1 MEPLVVRVTFA
12 PGATAT
18 ALAFILGGVLLG
30 TLSGL
35 VPGLHVNNLALMLAA
50 VAPMIPGPPHL
61 VGAAML
67 AAGTVHTFLDVVPAL
82 ALGVPDPA
90 MAPMALPGHK
100 LVLAGRG
107 REALRLSAL
116 GSGLAVAL
124 AIPLAIPVTLAMV
137 VVYPYLMAHVNLVL
151 LGVAGF
157 LVVTEHSPRGKVGA
171 VVCLLAST
179 ILGMATLDQHPDGLL
194 PADDVL
200 VPLFAGLF
208 GAPLLIDAI
217 DGAGVP
223 EQDDAAVA
231 STPRSITA
239 TAATGT
245 LAGAAVGYLPAVSSA
260 IASLVALLAAP
271 DDGPRGFVVA
281 TSGANT
287 ANGIFALFALVT
299 FGTPRT
305 GVLVALE
312 RAEVPLNLP
321 LFLSTVAIAAAI
333 GAVLVPLLG
342 DRYLRIVG
350 SADYTKLSLAIL
362 GLLIVL
368 SFAFAGWLGLATF
381 GIATFIGMI
390 PPHFGT
396 RRVTLMGVLIGPII
410 VGTW

>member
-1 MEPLVVRVTFA
+1 MEPLVVRVTLA
-12 PGATAT
+12 PEATAT
-18 ALAFILGGVLLG
+18 TLAFVLGGVLLG

-50 VAPMIPGPPHL
+50 IAPVIPGPPHL

-67 AAGTVHTFLDVVPAL
+67 AAGTVHTFLDVVPTL

-90 MAPMALPGHK
+90 MAPVALPGHR

-124 AIPLAIPVTLAMV
+124 AIPLAVPVTLAMTV
-137 VVYPYLMAHVNLVL
+137 AYPILLSHVNVVL

-157 LVVTEHSPRGKVGA
+157 LVVTEDSSRSRAGA
-171 VVCLLAST
+171 VICLLAST
-179 ILGMATLDQHPDGLL
+179 VLGMATLDQQPDGLL

-208 GAPLLIDAI
+208 GAPLLLDAM

-223 EQDDAAVA
+223 EQDDPAVA
-231 STPRSITA
+231 SSPGSITA

-260 IASLVALLAAP
+260 IASLIALLAAP

-305 GVLVALE
+305 GVLVAVE

-321 LFLSTVAIAAAI
+321 LFLSTVAIAAAV
-333 GAVLVPLLG
+333 GAVLVPLVG

-362 GLLIVL
+362 GLLVCL
-368 SFAFAGWLGLATF
+368 SFAFAGWLGLAAF
-381 GIATFIGMI
+381 GVATFVGMI
-390 PPHFGT
+390 PPQFGA
-396 RRVTLMGVLIGPII
+396 RRVTLMGVLIGPIV